1 MARTQRGKSL
11 SAQVKA
17 KSKEAVSESKKSY
30 EGNTE
35 VMISTGS
42 TLLDLAT
49 TGGRVYGGGIP
60 GGIAVVAYGPSG
72 TGKTVLACEVAGDI
86 KRKGGEVNYKDA
98 EARLNSTW
106 AEIFDLHMDEIEYD
120 KPNTIKA
127 TFQPLYNWEPDPDS
141 INGYII
147 DSLAALSTDMEM
159 DNPDGDK
166 MGMRRAKEFSEHYRK
181 CARIITNKNILL
193 FATNQI
199 RENADAGLYQRK
211 DVNPG
216 GKAIEFYASLIYRF
230 RNSKAIKKEVKIA
243 GKTEK
248 RVVGIE
254 VTIEVDKSSVW
265 KPHRTADVII
275 YFDYGIDDIRANL
288 QYIKK
293 YTSNTTYKV
302 KDESLGNSL
311 DAAVA
316 KVEELGLE
324 KKLKK
329 QVIKLWEEVESKFEV
344 NRKKK
349 KR

>member
-1 MARTQRGKSL
+1 MPKTKRGKSL
-11 SAQVKA
+11 ADQVKTKA
-17 KSKEAVSESKKSY
+17 KEPISDKTKKF

-35 VMISTGS
+35 TMISTGS
-42 TLLDLAT
+42 LLLDLAT
-49 TGGRVYGGGIP
+49 SGGRVYGGGIP
-60 GGIAVVAYGPSG
+60 GGISVVAYGPSG

-86 KRKGGEVNYKDA
+86 IRKGGAVNYKDS
-98 EARLNSTW
+98 EARLNPDF
-106 AEIFDLHMDEIEYD
+106 AEIFDLEMDDIEYS
-120 KPNTIKA
+120 KPNTIA
-127 TFQPLYNWEPDPDS
+127 ETFNPLYEWKPNPDS

-159 DNPDGDK
+159 EGEDK
-166 MGMRRAKEFSEHYRK
+166 MGMRRAKEFSTHYRK
-181 CARIITNKNILL
+181 CARVITNNNTLL

-230 RNSKAIKKEVKIA
+230 RSSKPIKKEVKIA
-243 GKTEK
+243 GKSEK

-288 QYIKK
+288 MYVKK

-302 KDESLGNSL
+302 KDVNLGNSL
-311 DAAVA
+311 DAAVL
-316 KVEELGLE
+316 KVEEQGLE
-324 KKLKK
+324 GKLRK
-329 QVIKLWEEVESKFEV
+329 QVIKLWTEIESKFEIE
-344 NRKKK
+344 RKKK